1 MDLKRL
7 EDIYDLLTSNKDY
20 NLKLFVPPD
29 HNSSKYVYIDTKEK
43 VIYIN
48 YLLPRE
54 SPESVLPAIVFALSH
69 LNIGSYLIDV
79 PEFEAMDF
87 YVYERFLKKLGFDII
102 FDSID
107 CSRYSYEMCFEEYLN
122 FHYQTISGVTK
133 ESIKS
138 LSESFGNPYHLK
150 SDEENGSGEG
160 EGEGKGNG
168 DGEGDGEEGSGSS
181 DFESQEFKIQEAGN
195 LKWEDVIQQLV
206 DTVKDD
212 GDESGES
219 DSNDSI
225 SEDSRQS
232 DDSQKNYIG
241 SNFGTGVET
250 TLTDSDE
257 FLCARLREFFSLI
270 MDRGKRFKPDS
281 FKHFNRK
288 SRGNTNLIY
297 TSISKKI
304 LKSRDK
310 WGILVDVSG
319 SMPNEAL
326 CSILRVFSDSIG
338 NLIDPQSVVVSW
350 DTDFCQEFLV
360 SEVPSRIPSGG
371 GTNLSDG
378 IKYLEKLNC
387 KRIIVYSDF
396 EDSSCYKFNETMMKA
411 KDKGISVNCFSTQF
425 NGNESTLLRSYS
437 PELSLVWRQVAKR

>member
-29 HNSSKYVYIDTKEK
+29 HNASKYVYIDTKEK

-79 PEFEAMDF
+79 PEFEAIDF
-87 YVYERFLKKLGFDII
+87 YVYERFLKRLGFDII

-122 FHYQTISGVTK
+122 FHYQTINQTSK
-133 ESIKS
+133 ESIRF

-150 SDEENGSGEG
+150 SDEENGDGEGEDKGNGEG
-160 EGEGKGNG
+160 EGNGK
-168 DGEGDGEEGSGSS
+168 EGSGSS
-181 DFESQEFKIQEAGN
+181 DFESQEFKIQEAGD

-212 GDESGES
+212 GDEDGES
-219 DSNDSI
+219 DSKDST
-225 SEDSRQS
+225 SEDSKQS

-250 TLTDSDE
+250 SLTDSDE

-360 SEVPSRIPSGG
+360 SEVPSKIPSGG

-396 EDSSCYKFNETMMKA
+396 EDSSCYRFNETMMKA
-411 KDKGISVNCFSTQF
+411 MDKGISVNCFSTYF
-425 NGNESTLLRSYS
+425 DLENSTLLRSYS
-437 PELSLVWRQVAKR
+437 SELSSVWRQVAKKSR

>member
-29 HNSSKYVYIDTKEK
+29 HNESKYVYIDTKEK
-43 VIYIN
+43 IIYIN

-79 PEFEAMDF
+79 PEFEAIDF
-87 YVYERFLKKLGFDII
+87 YVYERLLKNLGFDII

-122 FHYQTISGVTK
+122 FHYQTISGTTK
-133 ESIKS
+133 ESIKA
-138 LSESFGNPYHLK
+138 LSESFGDPYHLK
-150 SDEENGSGEG
+150 SDEDGENGDSEG
-160 EGEGKGNG
+160 EGE
-168 DGEGDGEEGSGSS
+168 EGEGSGSNN
-181 DFESQEFKIQEAGN
+181 FESQEFKVQEAGD

-212 GDESGES
+212 SDDSDES
-219 DSNDSI
+219 DSNKQI
-225 SEDSRQS
+225 PEDFEREK
-232 DDSQKNYIG
+232 SQERDIG

-250 TLTDSDE
+250 SLTESDE

-338 NLIDPQSVVVSW
+338 NLIDPQ
-350 DTDFCQEFLV
+350 
-360 SEVPSRIPSGG
+360 
-371 GTNLSDG
+371 
-378 IKYLEKLNC
+378 
-387 KRIIVYSDF
+387 
-396 EDSSCYKFNETMMKA
+396 
-411 KDKGISVNCFSTQF
+411 
-425 NGNESTLLRSYS
+425 
-437 PELSLVWRQVAKR
+437 